1 MPSLS
6 SVPARPSGRIPTIDI
21 LRGLVIVLMLLDHVR
36 ETFFLHHQVSDPMDI
51 AQTPPDLFY
60 SRLLA
65 HLCAPVFIFLTGL
78 SAWLYAD
85 RQGSMRAASGFLF
98 KRGLLLVALE
108 VTIINFAWTFIFPPT
123 VIYLQVIWAIGC
135 SMLALAAL
143 VWLPRPLLTT
153 LGLLLVF
160 GHNLLDGFH
169 FGPDTFMHI
178 PWAILHDRGWL
189 EFGDALRLRTSYPI
203 LPWIGVIALGFA
215 AGPWFG
221 RAMLPATRQSRLLY
235 CGLGALLLFVL
246 LRLSNAYGQAQPWQ
260 TGNTLAQDLMSFVNI
275 TKYPPSLL
283 FLLLTL
289 GLGLLLLRA
298 LERHPGHRWQAVLQT
313 FGSAPMF
320 FYILHLYA
328 LKLLYLAAVG
338 LWGLNQGEYYGFE
351 HLWAVWV
358 VTLGL
363 AAALYPAVRWFGQLK
378 RRRPDIVWLKYF

>member
-189 EFGDALRLRTSYPI
+189 ESGDALRLRTSYPI

-221 RAMLPATRQSRLLY
+221 RAMLPATWQSRLLY
-235 CGLGALLLFVL
+235 CGLGALLLFV
-246 LRLSNAYGQAQPWQ
+246 
-260 TGNTLAQDLMSFVNI
+260 
-275 TKYPPSLL
+275 
-283 FLLLTL
+283 LLTL

-378 RRRPDIVWLKYF
+378 RRRPDIAWLKYF